1 MYANCGMRDTR
12 ASSRLALYC
21 GEVDRPA
28 RAVGDRRC
36 LACLATGAGDA
47 ATEGFRETGAD
58 WGLEATS
65 AALRDRT
72 RAARLCVGL
81 AVRFVAGPATRLGRE
96 TTAAFTGARLVLSA
110 RWVLAR
116 LLAAVARLALPLD
129 RLFVLIAF
137 FILGDAPIFRAT
149 AWFGITPSSEQWLAE
164 SVPALRRKECAA

>member
-1 MYANCGMRDTR
+1 MRDTR

-28 RAVGDRRC
+28 RAVGDRRS

-47 ATEGFRETGAD
+47 ATEGFRATGAD

-72 RAARLCVGL
+72 RAARLCVGF
-81 AVRFVAGPATRLGRE
+81 AVRFVAAVETRLVR
-96 TTAAFTGARLVLSA
+96 AAMLDFAGARLVLSA
-110 RWVLAR
+110 RCVLAR
-116 LLAAVARLALPLD
+116 LLAAVARLALPVD
-129 RLFVLIAF
+129 RVLVLLAF
-137 FILGDAPIFRAT
+137 FILGDAPILRTT
-149 AWFGITPSSEQWLAE
+149 AWFEFTPSSEQSLAE